1 VVATARNA
9 VETRD
14 RCRTIQLGAII
25 SLDAMPSSQTFYDLI
40 VVGGGSA
47 GVAAAVGASQNG
59 ARTLLIESY
68 GFLGGA
74 ATRSCVK

>member
-1 VVATARNA
+1 
-9 VETRD
+9 
-14 RCRTIQLGAII
+14 
-25 SLDAMPSSQTFYDLI
+25 MPSSQTFYDLI

-59 ARTLLIESY
+59 ACTLLIESY